1 MRDLFKSII
10 YLTFVILA
18 FRIHL
23 LVGLAFLFITQVIA
37 LLGDM

>member
-1 MRDLFKSII
+1 MKDLFKLIT
-10 YLTFVILA
+10 YLTFVIIA
-18 FRIHL
+18 FRIHI